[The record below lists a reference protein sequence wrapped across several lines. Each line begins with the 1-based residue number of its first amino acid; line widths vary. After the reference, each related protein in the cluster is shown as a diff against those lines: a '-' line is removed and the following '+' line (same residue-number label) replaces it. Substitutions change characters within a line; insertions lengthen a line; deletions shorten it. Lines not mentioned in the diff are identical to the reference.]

1 MLVLIRRRIVSLS
14 GNARGVASMS
24 AAMAV
29 FIINDALVKQVSSE
43 LPAAQLILLRGL
55 MALCLIIAATYQM
68 GFLHRLREVFDKRVM
83 LRAWVEASA
92 TMLYLVSLFNL
103 PIANATAINLATPVF
118 MVLAAAFW
126 LKERVNWLR
135 WLVVALGFVGVLM
148 VIQPHQAGFNVYSL
162 LALTATAL
170 YALRD
175 MLTRA
180 IPARIPSILI
190 TLSTAVAVTLLAA
203 LWSLFQGWQ
212 TPGLGA
218 LLRLVLAACC
228 LSLGY
233 YLIIDSMRHGDMS
246 FVAPFRYSGLVFAV
260 AIGYWVWGDWPND
273 LAWLGIALLILS
285 GMALLKEQRLLKL
298 GARS

>member
-1 MLVLIRRRIVSLS
+1 MLAAIRTHLVSLS

-29 FIINDALVKQVSSE
+29 FIMNDALVKQVSTE
-43 LPAAQLILLRGL
+43 LPAAQLIVVRGL
-55 MALCLIIAATYQM
+55 MALALILAVVRQM
-68 GFLHRLREVFDKRVM
+68 GVLKRINEAFNQRV
-83 LRAWVEASA
+83 LVRAWVEASA

-118 MVLAAAFW
+118 VVLAAAFW

-135 WLVVALGFVGVLM
+135 WLVVVLGFIGVLL
-148 VIQPHQAGFNVYSL
+148 VIQPHEAGFNHYSL
-162 LALTATAL
+162 LALVATAL

-175 MLTRA
+175 MITRG

-190 TLSTAVAVTLLAA
+190 TLSTAIAVTLLAA
-203 LWSLFQGWQ
+203 IWSLIQGWQ
-212 TPGLGA
+212 MPSLGA
-218 LLRLVLAACC
+218 LWRLLAAACC

-260 AIGYWVWGDWPND
+260 AIGYWVWGDWPNHV
-273 LAWLGIALLILS
+273 AWFGIGLLILS
-285 GMALLKEQRLLKL
+285 GMALLKEQRLLKC
-298 GARS
+298 AADS